1 MEEEISSMSEK
12 KESLAEYCHRINDCH
27 LLDEW
32 DYEKNAPLTP
42 DQVSS
47 ASAKKVWWKCAK
59 GHSWKAALHSRHT
72 QKSGCPY
79 CSGREA
85 IPGETD
91 LQTRFPEIAAEWHP
105 TKNGDLT
112 PGTVG
117 AFSGRKVWWRCPL
130 GHDYDMVVA
139 NRTAGGQNCPYCSGY
154 RVLQGFNDLATVR
167 PEIAKQWHP
176 TKNGDLTPFM
186 VTENSAKKAWWICE
200 KGHEYQAAICKRT
213 DRKNPK
219 GCPYC
224 ANRKVLK
231 GFNDL
236 ATVYPLIAAEWHPT
250 LNGDLTPDQVV
261 PGSGKRV
268 WWRCSEGH
276 EWQAYIYNRTGPQKT
291 GCPVCAGQFKRR
303 K

>member
-1 MEEEISSMSEK
+1 MSEK

-59 GHSWKAALHSRHT
+59 GHSWKASLHSRT
-72 QKSGCPY
+72 SQGSGCPY

-91 LQTRFPEIAAEWHP
+91 LRTRFPEIAAEWHP

-139 NRTAGGQNCPYCSGY
+139 NRTAGRQNCPYCSGY

-186 VTENSAKKAWWICE
+186 VTENSAQKVWWICE

-213 DRKNPK
+213 DKKNPR

-276 EWQAYIYNRTGPQKT
+276 EWQTAVFNRTGPQKT
-291 GCPVCAGQFKRR
+291 GCPVCAGKFKRR
-303 K
+303 RR